1 MKIIKTI
8 LEMKRWSY
16 RARESHKT
24 IGLVP
29 TMGSLHAGH
38 MSLVEKSISTCDFTV
53 ASIFINPTQFGANED
68 LDHYPQDYEGD
79 RRQLESAGVDVLFLP
94 SQQDMYPEGYKT
106 FVTVEGITEY
116 LCGKSRPE
124 LFRGVA
130 TVVLKLFNIVRPHTG
145 FFGDKDWQQAT
156 VVEALLRDLNIDA
169 TIMRLPILREDD
181 GLAKSSR
188 NLYLSKDERVP
199 ALSLSNALQKARQQV
214 QNGQFSAEE
223 IRQEI
228 RQMIEKNKEA
238 QIDYISVCDP
248 ESFIEQDEIK
258 DKSLIA
264 LAVHIGKTRLIDN
277 CIVRREKCRG

>member
-1 MKIIKTI
+1 MEIIESI
-8 LEMKRWSY
+8 PEMKRWSE

-38 MSLVEKSISTCDFTV
+38 MSLVQKSVSTCDVTV
-53 ASIFINPTQFGANED
+53 ASIFINPAQFGENED
-68 LDHYPQDYEGD
+68 LDTYPRNIADD
-79 RRQLESAGVDVLFLP
+79 RQQLESAGVDVLFLP
-94 SQQDMYPEGYKT
+94 SRQEMYPEGYKT
-106 FVTVEGITEY
+106 FVTVEGITRH
-116 LCGKSRPE
+116 LCGKSRAGF
-124 LFRGVA
+124 FRGIA

-156 VVEALLRDLNIDA
+156 VVETLLRDLNLDA
-169 TIMRLPILREDD
+169 TIERLPILRETD

-188 NLYLSKDERVP
+188 NLYLSKNERTP
-199 ALSLSNALQKARQQV
+199 ARSLSEALELARHQI
-214 QNGQFSAEE
+214 QNGQFSAEI

-228 RQMIEKNKEA
+228 RQIIEKNNSA
-238 QIDYISVCDP
+238 QIDYISICDP
-248 ESFIEQDEIK
+248 ESFIEQDEIQ

-277 CIVRREKCRG
+277 CIVRREKCRE